1 VTYQHDDEY
10 YRIHERHLR
19 LGMYGGWTQGA
30 IWTRRFLIF
39 LVVFWLIALIGP
51 RLYEPMFG
59 LIAHLFLTPTSV
71 ISGMVWQIFTAPWFG
86 TICPCQW
93 WLFPFH
99 LLYLLVFGPKVERE
113 WGNARF
119 LRFFLAIAFT
129 AGLISML
136 LRLPTPLAMVPAST
150 ASAAIFAVMVAY
162 ASLWPRDPFY
172 VFGLFP
178 SPILYVVLVLCA
190 FEVLFMILTPV
201 SEFGV
206 DYIASATGV
215 MLGFGAMRIPFL
227 YNLFIGKK
235 KERKVS
241 VSGRARRGEFIPSSP
256 NSGAP
261 SSVPDPSKIKG
272 SKSEKKGKRSG
283 FLEF

>member
-1 VTYQHDDEY
+1 MTYQHDDEY
-10 YRIHERHLR
+10 YRVHERHLR

-30 IWTRRFLIF
+30 TWTRRFLVIIVVCW
-39 LVVFWLIALIGP
+39 LVTLIGP

-59 LIAHLFLTPTSV
+59 LIAHLYLTPASV
-71 ISGMVWQIFTAPWFG
+71 ATGMVWQIFTAPWFG
-86 TICPCQW
+86 TICSCQW
-93 WLFPFH
+93 WLFFFH
-99 LLYLLVFGPKVERE
+99 LLYLLVFGPKIERE
-113 WGNARF
+113 WGSLRF

-129 AGLISML
+129 AGLISMI
-136 LRLPTPLAMVPAST
+136 LRLPTPLAIVPAST
-150 ASAAIFAVMVAY
+150 TSAAIFAVMVAY

-190 FEVLFMILTPV
+190 FEVLVMILAPAT
-201 SEFGV
+201 EFGV
-206 DYIASATGV
+206 DYIASASGV

-227 YNLFIGKK
+227 YNLFIGRK

-241 VSGRARRGEFIPSSP
+241 ASGRAKRGEFMPS
-256 NSGAP
+256 NAESGAP
-261 SSVPDPSKIKG
+261 SSMGDPSGIKG
-272 SKSEKKGKRSG
+272 AKGEKKGKRSG